1 MEKRIFAENKYMWI
15 PVRKDGNPVK
25 LEWYV
30 ENEKV
35 MEMDVPLTDGKPDYW
50 AVFDVETWENQW
62 MTVRD
67 AEGNCDMNEEY
78 CQIINEEKIPPCPKG
93 ERPKLHYAPETG
105 WMNDPNGLIYVNGV
119 WKIYHQ
125 YNPYGCKWGNMHWGA
140 TETRDFIHWKETSVV
155 LSPDESGVMFSG
167 CGLLAESDGEMWK
180 KGDILYYYTAAGSVN
195 KWSDGQQ
202 YTQRLAVSSDEGYHL
217 DKKDVIVLPT
227 VEAENRDPKVF
238 WHEETQTYV
247 MILYIKD
254 YIYHIYRSK
263 DGIQWEKTQELTGDG
278 MWECPDLFQIRDDK
292 TGESMWVFWSAQG
305 YYYLGT
311 FDGYHFEK
319 KSEMMKAYAMPE
331 NPEEQGRAYA
341 AQTFSDTKGR
351 VVQLAW
357 LHMPDRGRC
366 WNGQLSLP
374 VELELSN
381 GEQGKRMVMK
391 PARELENLRKQETYR
406 KIQKAE
412 TYCLYEGEE
421 KPLEILMEGEMP
433 KEGKT
438 VLTVFGNPLTIDW
451 EKCEVSF
458 PDRKITFCRQEQF
471 SIRIYA
477 DVEVLEVFVLNGSY
491 YLLNENK
498 ARTLKGDVKIET
510 DSPDVWNVYIY
521 ELESVK
527 KIPCI

>member
-1 MEKRIFAENKYMWI
+1 MKKRIFAENKYMWL

-25 LEWYV
+25 LDWYV
-30 ENEKV
+30 EDKKV
-35 MEMDVPLTDGKPDYW
+35 MEMDVPLTEGKPDYW
-50 AVFDVETWENQW
+50 SVFIVSQWENQW
-62 MTVRD
+62 MTVESENED
-67 AEGNCDMNEEY
+67 CGINEEY
-78 CQIINEEKIPPCPKG
+78 CQIINEEKLPACPKG
-93 ERPKLHYAPETG
+93 ERPQIHYAPDTG
-105 WMNDPNGLIYVNGV
+105 WMNDPNGLIYLNGV

-140 TETRDFIHWKETSVV
+140 TETRNFIHWKETSVV

-167 CGLLAESDGEMWK
+167 CGLLSKSDGEMWK

-202 YTQRLAVSSDEGYHL
+202 YTQRLAVSTDEGYHL
-217 DKKDVIVLPT
+217 GKKDVVILPT
-227 VEAENRDPKVF
+227 IAAENRDPKVF
-238 WHEETQTYV
+238 WHEETQAYV

-278 MWECPDLFQIRDDK
+278 MWECPDLFQIRDEK
-292 TGESMWVFWSAQG
+292 TGETMWVFWASQG

-311 FDGYHFEK
+311 FDGYHFDI
-319 KSEMMKAYAMPE
+319 KSEMMEAYAMPE
-331 NPEEQGRAYA
+331 KPEEQGRAYA
-341 AQTFSDTKGR
+341 AQTFSNTRGR
-351 VVQLAW
+351 VVQMAW

-381 GEQGKRMVMK
+381 SEQGRRMVMK
-391 PARELENLRKQETYR
+391 PARELENLRRQETYR

-421 KPLEILMEGEMP
+421 KPLEMLMEGEMP
-433 KEGKT
+433 KDGKT
-438 VLTVFGNPLTIDW
+438 VLTIFGNPLTIDW

-458 PDRKITFCRQEQF
+458 PDRKVIFCRQDEF

-477 DVEVLEVFVLNGSY
+477 DVEVLEVFVMDGAY

-498 ARTLKGDVKIET
+498 VRSLKGDVKIET
-510 DSPDVWNVYIY
+510 DSEDVWNVYIY